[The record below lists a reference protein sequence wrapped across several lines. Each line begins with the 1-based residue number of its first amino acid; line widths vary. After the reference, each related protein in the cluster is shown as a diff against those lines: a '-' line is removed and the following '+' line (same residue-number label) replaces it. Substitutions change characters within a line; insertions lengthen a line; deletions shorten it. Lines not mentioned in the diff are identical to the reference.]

1 MIHGTVKAWDDDEGW
16 GVLVAPDSPAEV
28 WAHFT
33 AIESDSD
40 GFLTL
45 EPGAAV
51 TFEFI
56 AVPGGQDGYDY
67 RATRIISTEG

>member
-1 MIHGTVKAWDDDEGW
+1 MVHGTVKAWDDDEGW
-16 GVLVAPDSPAEV
+16 GVLVAPDAPAEV

-33 AIESDSD
+33 AID
-40 GFLTL
+40 GNGYLTL
-45 EPGAAV
+45 DVGAAV

-67 RATRIISTEG
+67 RATRIISTEV